1 MSSFVEGLR
10 IYNLFPLLAGTIDD
24 WQKHLDRIAAMNF
37 THVFVNPVHETGS
50 SGSLYAVKDYYRLN
64 PKFRGKSRKSAE
76 NLIKQFVKAAEER
89 GLTVMMDLVINH
101 TATDSPLTQEKPH
114 WYVHEEDGSIAHPY
128 AVDPGD
134 DKHTKTVWY
143 DLAELDF
150 SERPERQEIIDY
162 FIDMVSYYVKLGVRA
177 YRCDA
182 AYKVPGAVW
191 SELFGAIRAID
202 SNTVFVAESL
212 GALLEQVEQLGD
224 AGFDYFMNSSK
235 WWDFKEDWL
244 FEQYDKFRTVAP
256 SVSFPET
263 HDTERLAEDLAKE
276 GITDP
281 QAIERAYRQAYV
293 FAAAF
298 STGVMIPI
306 GYEYGF
312 RKKLHVVETT
322 PADWEEPAFDL
333 SEFIGGINAMKAR
346 YRVLNEE
353 GPQRF
358 VELGENVACLV
369 RRTEDDQEWAVT
381 LINSD
386 RQNSRT
392 ARLDE
397 LGETLSGGSE
407 VTPGKEGNALPVGEE
422 VTLEPGDVRVF
433 VGPQDAA

>member
-1 MSSFVEGLR
+1 MSSFVEGMR
-10 IYNLFPLLAGTIDD
+10 IYNLFPLLVGTIDD
-24 WQKHLDRIAAMNF
+24 WQKHLDRIAAMKF
-37 THVFVNPVHETGS
+37 THVFINPIHETGS

-64 PKFRGKSRKSAE
+64 SKFRGKSRKSAD
-76 NLIKQFVKAAEER
+76 NLIKQFAKAAEQR

-101 TATDSPLTQEKPH
+101 TATDSPLTKEKPH

-150 SERPERQEIIDY
+150 SERPQRQEIVDY
-162 FIDMVSYYVKLGVRA
+162 FIDVVSHYVKLGVRA

-182 AYKVPGAVW
+182 AYKVPAAVW
-191 SELFGAIRAID
+191 SELFGAIRTID
-202 SNTVFVAESL
+202 KDAVFVAESL

-235 WWDFKEDWL
+235 WWDFKADWL
-244 FEQYDKFRTVAP
+244 FEQYEKFRSVAP
-256 SVSFPET
+256 SISFPET
-263 HDTERLAEDLAKE
+263 HDTQRLAEDLVE
-276 GITDP
+276 QGVSDP
-281 QAIERAYRQAYV
+281 QLIERAYRQAYM

-298 STGVMIPI
+298 STGLMIPI

-322 PADWEEPAFDL
+322 PDDWEEAAFDL
-333 SEFIGGINAMKAR
+333 SGFIGEINSMKSGS
-346 YRVLNEE
+346 RVLNEE

-358 VELGENVACLV
+358 ADLGGNVACLV
-369 RRTEDDQEWAVT
+369 RRTEDNQEWAVT
-381 LINSD
+381 LINRD
-386 RQNSRT
+386 LENSAV

-397 LGETLSGGSE
+397 LDGGLSGGGE
-407 VTPGKEGNALPVGEE
+407 VTPGREGEALPVGEE
-422 VTLEPGDVRVF
+422 VTLKPAEVRVF
-433 VGPQDAA
+433 IGQ